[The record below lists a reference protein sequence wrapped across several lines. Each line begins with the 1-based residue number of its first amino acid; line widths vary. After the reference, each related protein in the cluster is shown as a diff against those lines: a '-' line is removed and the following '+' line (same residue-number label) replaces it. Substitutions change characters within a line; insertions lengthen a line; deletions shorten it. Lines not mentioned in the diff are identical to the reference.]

1 MKQLQEYLI
10 NEAKDPF
17 YKLTSDAQMCRHN
30 QDIAQKSLE
39 NLKDLAADALKPYIG
54 KNLNIRYDAHSKRGR
69 FAIEEIKGSFEGFG
83 EDGSLLIHSLLG
95 DLTINPI
102 DIYGINEV

>member
-17 YKLTSDAQMCRHN
+17 YKLASDAQMCRHQ
-30 QDIAQKSLE
+30 QDIARKSLE
-39 NLKDLAADALKPYIG
+39 NLKELASYELKPYIG
-54 KNLNIRYDAHSKRGR
+54 KNLIISYDAHSKHGR
-69 FAIEEIKGSFEGFG
+69 FAIEEIKGSFEGF
-83 EDGSLLIHSLLG
+83 EKDGSLIIHSLLG

-102 DIYGINEV
+102 DIYGIHEA